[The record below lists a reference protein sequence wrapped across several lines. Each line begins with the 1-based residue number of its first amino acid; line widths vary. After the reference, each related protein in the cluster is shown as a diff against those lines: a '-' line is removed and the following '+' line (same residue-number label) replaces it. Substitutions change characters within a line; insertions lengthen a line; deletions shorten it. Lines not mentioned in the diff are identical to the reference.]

1 MDYILSPCP
10 CAAEGLAQLMAPGGH
25 PLATLHPQA
34 PDIPTLPALTSA
46 RRIVVFL
53 PEDPFLLLTTL
64 QQAASLL
71 TQAAE
76 PLPMLI
82 LSRCPDQW
90 LWHTLRHLVTHRG
103 LLTHVRAIASDLP
116 TRCIATLLHGDGWHN
131 APRLAQRA
139 EKERQIQGIPT
150 AGLSKSELNAIVD
163 LLRGNAPPEQA
174 PLRGLSQKTLY
185 NQRTSGLKKMAQHYP
200 QLAAHFPGNPL
211 PRVNKTGSNGL
222 TAFEREFVHAIQ
234 CRQIFAVFHPIVD
247 GKLQLQGFE
256 ILVRWRRDG
265 SVLRPGA
272 FLPQLRS
279 EYAWLT
285 LTAFVLQEAVQKIH
299 QYPGRFYFSLNIPSA
314 LACYENL
321 TRMMETAR
329 QQLHPSQRTNRLVLE
344 FSETT
349 DFRQTEKAAA
359 NVMKLKRLGFRVMLD
374 DCFSQGSVM
383 FPARQIHFNDYK
395 LDISIIND
403 IQHDPHAL
411 ALVKALHY
419 YCQLTDSECIAE
431 GVDSPEKFALLKA
444 SGIDRFQGYLISQP
458 LESKDLV
465 AFIDRRVSR
474 NRQMIDTLR

>member
-1 MDYILSPCP
+1 MDYILAPCP
-10 CAAEGLAQLMAPGGH
+10 YAAAGIARLMAPEGH
-25 PLATLHPQA
+25 PMATLHPLLQA
-34 PDIPTLPALTSA
+34 LPTHPA

-71 TQAAE
+71 TQAAI

-82 LSRCPDQW
+82 LSRCPDRW
-90 LWHTLRHLVTHRG
+90 LWHTLGHQVTHRG

-116 TRCIATLLHGDGWHN
+116 TRCMATLLRGDGWHN
-131 APRLAQRA
+131 APLLAQRA
-139 EKERQIQGIPT
+139 EREKRIQGIPT

-163 LLRGNAPPEQA
+163 LLRGNAPSEQA

-211 PRVNKTGSNGL
+211 PQGNKTGGKGL
-222 TAFEREFVHAIQ
+222 TAFEREFVHAIH
-234 CRQIFAVFHPIVD
+234 CRHIFAVFQPIVD
-247 GKLQLQGFE
+247 GKQQLQGFE
-256 ILVRWRRDG
+256 VLARWRRDG
-265 SVLRPGA
+265 TVLHPGA
-272 FLPQLRS
+272 FLPQLRA

-299 QYPGRFYFSLNIPSA
+299 QFPGRFYFSLNIPSA
-314 LACYENL
+314 LACHKNL
-321 TRMMETAR
+321 TRMLETAR
-329 QQLHPSQRTNRLVLE
+329 QQLHPHQRTNRLVLE

-349 DFRQTEKAAA
+349 DFRQTGKAAE
-359 NVMKLKRLGFRVMLD
+359 NVTKLKQLGFRIMLD
-374 DCFSQGSVM
+374 DCFSHDSVM
-383 FPARQIHFNDYK
+383 FPVRQIQFNDYK

-419 YCQLTDSECIAE
+419 YCQLTGSGCIAE
-431 GVDSPEKFALLKA
+431 GVDSTDKLALLKA

-458 LESKDLV
+458 LEGKELV
-465 AFIDRRVSR
+465 AFVDRCVSR
-474 NRQMIDTLR
+474 NRQVIDAF